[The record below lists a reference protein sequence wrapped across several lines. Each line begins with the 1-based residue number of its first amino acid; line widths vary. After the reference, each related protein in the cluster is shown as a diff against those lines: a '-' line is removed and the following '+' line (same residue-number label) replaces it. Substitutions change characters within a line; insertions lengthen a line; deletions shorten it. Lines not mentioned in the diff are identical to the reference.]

1 MIDYKLKYIIR
12 YENISIYILVYV
24 LTINQITR
32 YLSAL
37 LYCPKIDI
45 VVKHP
50 YLLINTNTIH
60 VDFLLYLIFIIFNV
74 YLFISNE

>member
-1 MIDYKLKYIIR
+1 MKIKIY
-12 YENISIYILVYV
+12 IYILVYV
-24 LTINQITR
+24 LTINQITT

-37 LYCPKIDI
+37 LYSPKIDI

-50 YLLINTNTIH
+50 YLLINTNKIH
-60 VDFLLYLIFIIFNV
+60 VDFLLYLIFIILNV